1 MRIPQLGDNF
11 NRIDLLRRTL
21 QYANVLGLR
30 YTYWK
35 RNGRRQMA
43 DSQSILNVIT
53 SVYAVPGDPNGWTSL
68 LGEAIDLVGGNT
80 GAYLILDD
88 TVMQVSAMYG
98 YSTDELRELYEGDRA
113 AQKDVRVQYQDNLIP
128 GRVFREF
135 EYVPDKE
142 AYDSCEWI
150 QYELKKRGVYWNM
163 TAQISTHN
171 LWRDIVA
178 INRLKTAGP
187 YPDEDKAALQT
198 LLPHMSR
205 AAELHRTFTRMEE
218 RFGAVL
224 AVLDKLLVGLIILD
238 TKGRVVLIN
247 AEASRAADDSGALSL
262 RSDSRLHV
270 TETATDEELQKLITD
285 CTQTVGAAGVSDG
298 GRLVVPT
305 RSVGDGL
312 LLDLMP
318 IRDDGLPDGD
328 NIRGVAVFIVD
339 PGRAHL
345 LNTNG
350 LTKIFSLSPSEGAI
364 AKALINGNRPDEI
377 AEERRTAV
385 ATVRGQIKSI
395 FGKTG
400 AASQSD
406 LVRLAAKADP
416 PIERG

>member
-1 MRIPQLGDNF
+1 M
-11 NRIDLLRRTL
+11 
-21 QYANVLGLR
+21 
-30 YTYWK
+30 
-35 RNGRRQMA
+35 
-43 DSQSILNVIT
+43 
-53 SVYAVPGDPNGWTSL
+53 
-68 LGEAIDLVGGNT
+68 LGEATDLVGGNT
-80 GAYLILDD
+80 GAFLILDD
-88 TVMQVSAMYG
+88 TVMQVAAMHG
-98 YSTDELRELYEGDRA
+98 YSTDELRELYEGESA
-113 AQKDVRVQYQDNLIP
+113 AQKDVRVQYQHNLIP

-178 INRLKTAGP
+178 INRVKSAGP
-187 YPDEDKAALQT
+187 YSDEEKAALQT

-205 AAELHRTFTRMEE
+205 AAELHRTFTRMED

-270 TETATDEELQKLITD
+270 TETATDEELQKLIMA
-285 CTQTVGAAGVSDG
+285 CAQTIGAAGVSDG

-305 RSVGDGL
+305 RSAGDSL
-312 LLDLMP
+312 LVDLMP

-328 NIRGVAVFIVD
+328 NIRGVAMFIID
-339 PGRAHL
+339 PSRAHI
-345 LNTNG
+345 LNAEG
-350 LTKIFSLSPSEGAI
+350 LSRIFKLSPSEGVI
-364 AKALINGNRPDEI
+364 SKALVNGATPREI
-377 AEERRTAV
+377 SEERRTSLE
-385 ATVRGQIKSI
+385 TVRGQIKSI
-395 FGKTG
+395 FAKTG
-400 AASQSD
+400 ANSQGD

-416 PIERG
+416 PIDRD